1 MIHLREDSTLSGKS
15 SIRFSLLAAVSF
27 TALSA
32 LAQSPPNPT
41 DPGGQGRGG
50 AAAATQTTQQIKPG
64 LFVITGAGGNTTVR
78 VTPEGLIVVD
88 TKNLGD
94 QFYNALAE
102 QIKGISP
109 LPVKYVVV
117 THHHQ
122 DHSGNIQKFLDSGAT
137 VIAHENLKA
146 NLVTDAPQQ
155 GKPSPPSVTYTKD
168 YTIKLGGAGPLLR
181 ACAHERRLIRVLSGP
196 QKVLAG
202 GDSIVGA
209 APNVDFLFGGSAVE
223 WVKVLDSVSKLDF
236 DTVVPGH
243 SSPTQTL
250 MTRADFEAFKTKL
263 DMVVSRARDLVKNGT
278 PKEELLAKIKTDDIG
293 WNLTGP
299 QWNNPQRLDAFYAE
313 LSK

>member
-1 MIHLREDSTLSGKS
+1 M
-15 SIRFSLLAAVSF
+15 SLKNFLLTSRLAAVASSA
-27 TALSA
+27 ALLVSA
-32 LAQSPPNPT
+32 QAPPAPAAGQPGRGAPPNPA
-41 DPGGQGRGG
+41 Q
-50 AAAATQTTQQIKPG
+50 ATQQIKPG

-94 QFYNALAE
+94 VFYTALME
-102 QIKGISP
+102 QIKAISTA
-109 LPVKYVVV
+109 PVKFVVI

-122 DHSGNIQKFLDSGAT
+122 DHSGNIQKFLDAGAT
-137 VIAHENLKA
+137 VIAHENLKT
-146 NLVTDAPQQ
+146 NLATYAPPQ
-155 GKPSPPSVTYTKD
+155 GKPAPPSVTYAKD
-168 YTIKLGGAGPLLR
+168 YTIKLGGVEAQVHHYEH
-181 ACAHERRLIRVLSGP
+181 AHTSGDSFVYFP
-196 QKVLAG
+196 DLKVLCG

-209 APNVDFLFGGSAVE
+209 APNVDFPFGGSAVE
-223 WVKVLDSVSKLDF
+223 WVKTLDSVSKLDF

-243 SSPTQTL
+243 SAPNQTL
-250 MTRADFEAFKTKL
+250 MTKADFLAFKTKL
-263 DMVVSRARDLVKNGT
+263 ETVVSRGRELVKSGT

>member
-1 MIHLREDSTLSGKS
+1 MFQKMMFTVSRLGAVAV
-15 SIRFSLLAAVSF
+15 LASMAV
-27 TALSA
+27 
-32 LAQSPPNPT
+32 LAQA
-41 DPGGQGRGG
+41 PGGAPGGPAGAPGGGRGG
-50 AAAATQTTQQIKPG
+50 AQSAAQATQQIKPG

-94 QFYNALAE
+94 QFYTALAE

-109 LPVKYVVV
+109 QPVKFVVI

-122 DHSGNIQKFLDSGAT
+122 DHSGNTQKFLDAGAT
-137 VIAHENLKA
+137 VVAHENEKTALA
-146 NLVTDAPQQ
+146 TYAPQQ
-155 GKPSPPSVTYTKD
+155 GKPAAPSVTYAKD
-168 YTIKLGGAGPLLR
+168 YTIKLGGAEADVHYYGH
-181 ACAHERRLIRVLSGP
+181 AHTSGDSFVYFP
-196 QKVLAG
+196 DLKVVAG

-209 APNVDFLFGGSAVE
+209 APNVDFPFGGSAVD
-223 WVKVLDSVSKLDF
+223 WVKVLDSVEKLDF

-243 SSPTQTL
+243 SAPGQTL
-250 MTRADFEAFKTKL
+250 MTRADFETFRTKL
-263 DMVVSRARDLVKNGT
+263 TTVVTRARELVKSGT